1 MTERIAIL
9 DPYSGIAGDML
20 LGALVAVGL
29 DADWL
34 RALPAT
40 LGLDGVTVD
49 VRPVQRAGI
58 GAVKVDFDIPP
69 QPHGRHLSQIRRLV
83 AAAGAVPEVVR
94 EAADRVFTLIAEQ
107 EAEIHGTTVE
117 RVHLHEVGAVD
128 AILDVVGGVWG
139 LHLLGVS
146 RVFCGPVQLG
156 DGFVRA
162 AHGVLPVPAPATL
175 RILQGLRVRPGPDD
189 AGELVTPTGAALA
202 RVLSQG
208 PPPRE
213 YVPVRSGFGAGTR
226 EFADRANALRVILA
240 DLSPTRR
247 NTDEEAFIAATSP
260 ERESL
265 VLLAADVDDMSGEY
279 LAAAADAL
287 RAAGALDVVL
297 LPTVMKKG
305 RPGTRLEVLATPE
318 LAPQV
323 EARIFADTTTIGV
336 RWSRVARRALPRAQ
350 HEIDVD
356 GHRVRVKI
364 SRTPDGRARVKPEF
378 EDVAAAAAASGRS
391 AVEVAESAMRSAA
404 ALIDH
409 GAFRDDR

>member
-139 LHLLGVS
+139 LHLLEVS